1 MKLCR
6 RRVLQLAAGAATLPA
21 VSRLAKAHPYPTR
34 PVRWIVPMSAGAPP
48 DIVARTMAQWLSE
61 RLGQPFVVENRPGA
75 GGTIGTEAV
84 VRAPADG
91 HTLLAMAPSSAINAT
106 LFATLY
112 EKLNFNV
119 VRDIAPVA
127 TFTRQAQVMVV
138 NPSFPA
144 RTVPEFIAYAKENPA
159 KINMASNGIG
169 TGQHVAGELFKM
181 MTGVNMVHVPYRGGA
196 SAIAALIAGQVQV
209 MFTSPFGLIE
219 YISDGK
225 LRALAVTTVTRSEAL
240 PDVPPVGDFVPGYE
254 VISWF
259 GIGAPTN
266 KPAEIVDKLNREINA
281 ALADPRM
288 KARISDM
295 GATPFVSSPADFGK
309 FIADETEKWA
319 NVIKFAGLK
328 AD

>member
-1 MKLCR
+1 
-6 RRVLQLAAGAATLPA
+6 
-21 VSRLAKAHPYPTR
+21 
-34 PVRWIVPMSAGAPP
+34 
-48 DIVARTMAQWLSE
+48 
-61 RLGQPFVVENRPGA
+61 
-75 GGTIGTEAV
+75 
-84 VRAPADG
+84 
-91 HTLLAMAPSSAINAT
+91 
-106 LFATLY
+106 
-112 EKLNFNV
+112 
-119 VRDIAPVA
+119 
-127 TFTRQAQVMVV
+127 
-138 NPSFPA
+138 
-144 RTVPEFIAYAKENPA
+144 
-159 KINMASNGIG
+159 
-169 TGQHVAGELFKM
+169 
-181 MTGVNMVHVPYRGGA
+181 
-196 SAIAALIAGQVQV
+196 

-266 KPAEIVDKLNREINA
+266 TPAEIVDKLNREINA

-295 GATPFVSSPADFGK
+295 GAAPFVSSPAYFGK